1 MYANIDG
8 FKNEEAAIPLEE
20 RSELDRWILSE
31 LNSLIGNVD
40 AYYEDYEPTKATR
53 AISDFVQEKL
63 SNWYVRLSRRR
74 FWKGEY
80 QKDKIAAYQTLWECL
95 IKVSQLAAPVAPF
108 YCDQL
113 YQNLTEKTVTD
124 KHLSVHLSL
133 FPEVDQKAIDSAL
146 ENQINT
152 ARNITSLAL
161 SLRKKEQIKVRQP
174 LQSLM
179 IAVSGK
185 KEKEQIEKIIPQVR
199 SEINVKSIELID
211 DDSNILVKEIK
222 PNFKLLGPRF
232 GKERGRVVGIIN
244 SFGEKEIKTLEE
256 TGKINISL
264 NEKKINL
271 ELGEVEISSK
281 DIEGWG
287 VAHGNGITVAL
298 DVSLTED
305 LIDEG
310 IARELVNRI
319 QNIRKEAGLA
329 VTDRIIITFLAD
341 PSLKEKIN
349 KNNAYICSE
358 TLAENIE
365 FNDDLEDGNEVVFD
379 LIKAQITIKKI

>member
-1 MYANIDG
+1 
-8 FKNEEAAIPLEE
+8 
-20 RSELDRWILSE
+20 
-31 LNSLIGNVD
+31 
-40 AYYEDYEPTKATR
+40 
-53 AISDFVQEKL
+53 
-63 SNWYVRLSRRR
+63 
-74 FWKGEY
+74 
-80 QKDKIAAYQTLWECL
+80 
-95 IKVSQLAAPVAPF
+95 
-108 YCDQL
+108 
-113 YQNLTEKTVTD
+113 VTD

-199 SEINVKSIELID
+199 LEINVKSIELID

-232 GKERGRVVGIIN
+232 GKEMGRVVAIIN